1 MTTMFPPRRQQYQP
15 PILCFLKLMIG
26 AENRNRTCNPL
37 LTREVLYQLSYLGVA
52 NGGAGGDLHP
62 AWRHSKHVV
71 LMFILA
77 RTVRLF
83 IEFLVSFSA
92 ATTSDEVTGIPAIRL
107 MVVSVYLIPP
117 PLRCLG
123 NILICPRDIYHCIVV
138 YPVDF
143 CRNPISSFS

>member
-1 MTTMFPPRRQQYQP
+1 M
-15 PILCFLKLMIG
+15 
-26 AENRNRTCNPL
+26 
-37 LTREVLYQLSYLGVA
+37 SYLGVV

-107 MVVSVYLIPP
+107 MVVSAYLF
-117 PLRCLG
+117 RH
-123 NILICPRDIYHCIVV
+123 RSVA
-138 YPVDF
+138 
-143 CRNPISSFS
+143 